1 MSWNLIFGGLVKKT
15 IDLFCGSSGFFREQ
29 PSRSSSSHAGW
40 KRVWGW
46 LTLLSRGNSVSS
58 ICLYIIYI
66 WLTIPDNSFSCE
78 HMHMLHYLYHNEH
91 WCNTWL
97 GGYVGY
103 FTWAGERWED
113 EGTQSSNCSDRG
125 FQKVWKEKKTST
137 WRYRAKQ
144 KGNSCTAQ
152 TCRRGVEKQCRLQRW
167 KWQETAKDRISKGWE
182 DKEVR
187 PYRLRLCSRSFSTE
201 TKLLYRWGRDGKT
214 EEINDDFIS
223 QPDGTTSSVTLRC
236 IYMRAMAS
244 KTHRIS

>member
-1 MSWNLIFGGLVKKT
+1 MPTKFRGRVISCREISFLVVWSKKT

-40 KRVWGW
+40 KRVWDW
-46 LTLLSRGNSVSS
+46 LTPLLNRENSVSS

-66 WLTIPDNSFSCE
+66 WLTIPDVFFSCE

-125 FQKVWKEKKTST
+125 FQKVWKEKKQALEDIEQN
-137 WRYRAKQ
+137 RK
-144 KGNSCTAQ
+144 
-152 TCRRGVEKQCRLQRW
+152 
-167 KWQETAKDRISKGWE
+167 ETAPC
-182 DKEVR
+182 EVR

-214 EEINDDFIS
+214 EEISDDFIS